1 MRMNRKTLTLIV
13 ASLCGA
19 GTSAMG
25 QDDSRF
31 AARSNV
37 GRIGDSGAQNDVTNI
52 AAPSLSDNG
61 SAGRLTDQSSA
72 GQIAS
77 PSDVTGDAG
86 LAPGSVGSVGD
97 LPVAT
102 TNTSASSTSNWS
114 SSVSSSDCNTSCAPT
129 SVSRGGLGW
138 ADLDTLLWWGRS
150 QTNSPVILGGNS
162 PTVLPTN
169 AIGGGLN
176 HPVGNDLLVGLRAN
190 LGFWLDDCENYGF
203 GGRAWGM
210 LSNGTNQTFT
220 NGGNSTGI
228 GFFNTSLN
236 QPDAY
241 VVNLDRGVFGANT
254 GTITVANEIDAFS
267 GELYGRALL
276 IGDRNNR
283 TDLIGGYTFLR
294 LDSGYRLSSSVLDGW
309 TDTPPPVGTVTA
321 ITDQFSTKNTFHGG
335 HIGLMN
341 DMRRGRVGFSLLGKI
356 ALGNME
362 STSIISG
369 TYSQVPPPP
378 AVPDNQNRGLF
389 AQNSNIGSITRN
401 SFTFIP
407 EMNARMRYQIGR
419 AQLGVGYSLIVLP
432 QVAMATSQIDQNID
446 ALAIP
451 TQTTTTPLP
460 NFNLESYFLH
470 GLDLGVSFAF

>member
-1 MRMNRKTLTLIV
+1 MNRKTLTLIV

-37 GRIGDSGAQNDVTNI
+37 GRIGDSGAQDDI
-52 AAPSLSDNG
+52 ANVAVPSVSDNG

-72 GQIAS
+72 GQFAS
-77 PSDVTGDAG
+77 PSDVAADSGAG
-86 LAPGSVGSVGD
+86 YGIVGSGSD

-102 TNTSASSTSNWS
+102 MNGESYSASTLGSSMSN
-114 SSVSSSDCNTSCAPT
+114 SDCNTSFTTAST
-129 SVSRGGLGW
+129 SRGGLGW
-138 ADLDTLLWWGRS
+138 ADFDTLLWWGRS
-150 QTNSPVILGGNS
+150 QTNAPTILGGNS

-176 HPVGNDLLVGLRAN
+176 EPVGNELLVGLRAN

-210 LSNGTNQTFT
+210 LSNGTTQTFT

-241 VVNLDRGVFGANT
+241 IVNLDRGVFGANT
-254 GTITVANEIDAFS
+254 GTITVANELDAFS

-309 TDTPPPVGTVTA
+309 TDAPPPVGTVTS

-356 ALGNME
+356 AMGDME

-389 AQNSNIGSITRN
+389 AQNSNIGTITRN

-407 EMNARMRYQIGR
+407 EMNARMRYQLGR

-446 ALAIP
+446 ALGIP

-470 GLDLGVSFAF
+470 GLDLGVSFSF

>member
-1 MRMNRKTLTLIV
+1 MRMNRKTLTLIA

-37 GRIGDSGAQNDVTNI
+37 GRIGDSGAQNDVANI
-52 AAPSLSDNG
+52 AVPSLSDNG

-72 GQIAS
+72 SQIAS
-77 PSDVTGDAG
+77 PSDVASDAG
-86 LAPGSVGSVGD
+86 LAPGSVGSEGD

-102 TNTSASSTSNWS
+102 TNAPADSASKLGSTIS
-114 SSVSSSDCNTSCAPT
+114 SAECNTSCAPT
-129 SVSRGGLGW
+129 SASRGGLGW
-138 ADLDTLLWWGRS
+138 ADFDTLLWWGRS

-162 PTVLPTN
+162 PNALPTN

-294 LDSGYRLSSSVLDGW
+294 LDSGYSLSSSVLDGW
-309 TDTPPPVGTVTA
+309 TDTPPPVGTVTS

-341 DMRRGRVGFSLLGKI
+341 DLRRGRVGFSLLGKI
-356 ALGNME
+356 AMGDME

-369 TYSQVPPPP
+369 TFSQVPPPP
-378 AVPDNQNRGLF
+378 AVPDYQNRGLF

-407 EMNARMRYQIGR
+407 EMNARMRYQLGR

-432 QVAMATSQIDQNID
+432 QVAMATSQIDPNID